1 MSPEAPSVGSADRSA
16 ADGVGPGPCGQDVR
30 RPCRISVGMS
40 IEPRVITIASPKGGV
55 GKSTIALHLAG
66 ALAATLV
73 DLDWEVAG
81 VSNLWGFDPR
91 RTRRGGLL
99 EALDGFPDARAPHR
113 RVAPNRPALVAGH
126 KNMAHL
132 DPERGVVAD
141 ALLLWSGKWGG
152 RYVVVDTHPG
162 VGALRDGAIEA
173 ADLVV
178 VPVHLAH
185 NELDGLDDF
194 LAEALH
200 GYRVLVVPNR
210 VRMLV
215 PERVLVRRL
224 IEITSG
230 RAYLAEPIGDH
241 GWLPRRR
248 LRMTLTQTPGPGVAQ
263 ARAAEQFRSLANR
276 VEVILNEQ
284 HALAA

>member
-1 MSPEAPSVGSADRSA
+1 
-16 ADGVGPGPCGQDVR
+16 VR
-30 RPCRISVGMS
+30 RMPDGMS
-40 IEPRVITIASPKGGV
+40 TEQRLVTIASPKGGV

-66 ALAATLV
+66 ALDATLV

-91 RTRRGGLL
+91 RSRRGGLL
-99 EALDGFPDARAPHR
+99 EALDAFPDSAAPHR

-132 DPERGVVAD
+132 DPERGAVAD
-141 ALLLWSGKWGG
+141 ALLAWAAQWGAG
-152 RYVVVDTHPG
+152 HVVVDTHPG

-185 NELDGLDDF
+185 NELEGLDDF

-210 VRMLV
+210 VRMLA

-224 IEITSG
+224 MEITSG

-263 ARAAEQFRSLANR
+263 ARAAQQFRNLAHR

>member
-1 MSPEAPSVGSADRSA
+1 M
-16 ADGVGPGPCGQDVR
+16 R
-30 RPCRISVGMS
+30 RPRRISVVMS
-40 IEPRVITIASPKGGV
+40 IEPRIITIASPKGGV

-66 ALAATLV
+66 ALQATLV

-91 RTRRGGLL
+91 RKRRGGLL
-99 EALDGFPDARAPHR
+99 EALDGLSNARAPHR

-132 DPERGVVAD
+132 DPERGAVAD
-141 ALLLWSGKWGG
+141 ALLLWAGEWGSQ
-152 RYVVVDTHPG
+152 YMVVDTHPG

-200 GYRVLVVPNR
+200 GYRVLVVANR

-215 PERVLVRRL
+215 PERALVRRL